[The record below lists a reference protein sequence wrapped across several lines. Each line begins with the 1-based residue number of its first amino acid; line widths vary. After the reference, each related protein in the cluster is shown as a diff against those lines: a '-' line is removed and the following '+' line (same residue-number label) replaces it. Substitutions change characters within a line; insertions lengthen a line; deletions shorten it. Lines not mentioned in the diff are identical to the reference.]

1 MKTWNYKEA
10 SQRLSMCLDRE
21 LALGKVA
28 EDVTTIKDPSAAQH
42 DLGAAQQAEI
52 ENSPAIAPVEPEA
65 AENTAMAEGIKTDE
79 IHVNGTDG
87 SANTQ
92 EVGMNI
98 KKAPESTS
106 KEASLGEAFARGL
119 HTKYASVKAAA
130 EEAAPYMTGIEM
142 FQKKAAMM
150 EADADSIEKA
160 ASEFYAGLEELQ
172 KNPCFQKV
180 FQKCAAQKMAE
191 DIAAAKEMMGEDGAN
206 ADDAAIAADLQAAV
220 EADPEL
226 QAELEGEITND
237 AIDELA
243 MAEQQAAVIDQ
254 IAAEAGVA
262 PEDVVEAA
270 ALIEEA
276 AAENNMPVEEFVQVL
291 DAAMQEEAAA
301 AEAPVVEEAPVEEVP
316 VVEEAPVED
325 APAEEAPVEEAA
337 PVDQVKEASYRRI
350 AKAASIA
357 RNRK

>member
-21 LALGKVA
+21 LALGKTA
-28 EDVTTIKDPSAAQH
+28 EDVSTVKDLENAQNNI
-42 DLGAAQQAEI
+42 GAEQQAGI
-52 ENSPAIAPVEPEA
+52 ESAPVVAPVEPIQ

-92 EVGMNI
+92 EVGMKVN
-98 KKAPESTS
+98 KAPESTS
-106 KEASLGEAFARGL
+106 KEASLGQAFARGL

-130 EEAAPYMTGIEM
+130 EEARPYMTGIEM

-150 EADADSIEKA
+150 EADENTIEKA
-160 ASEFYAGLEELQ
+160 AADFYAGLEEIK

-180 FQKCAAQKMAE
+180 FEKCAAQKMAE
-191 DIAAAKEMMGEDGAN
+191 DIAAAREAYETDGV
-206 ADDAAIAADLQAAV
+206 DDATIAADLEAAV
-220 EADPEL
+220 EQDPEL
-226 QAELEGEITND
+226 AAELEGEITND

-243 MAEQQAAVIDQ
+243 MAEEQAAMIDQ

-276 AAENNMPVEEFVQVL
+276 AAENGMTVEEFVPVVT
-291 DAAMQEEAAA
+291 AMMEEEAAA
-301 AEAPVVEEAPVEEVP
+301 GAEAPAAEEAPVVEEEVVEEVP
-316 VVEEAPVED
+316 VD
-325 APAEEAPVEEAA
+325 N
-337 PVDQVKEASYRRI
+337 VKEASLRRL

-357 RNRK
+357 RNR